1 VTSAL
6 RAAIDRAQDAEPAG
20 AHVRSPL
27 HALGRRQLSQL
38 DLIGQSLS
46 TIAPATGMVFIA
58 LWMTVSA
65 PGLGGVLTIAATT
78 GVVVLVAWCITQFT
92 RRLAAAGSLYSF
104 VFQGLG
110 TRAALVTGTALIVGY
125 LGISISVLAQGA
137 RTVLDIGELAGLH
150 LPGTGPW
157 LVTTA
162 VLGGAVALIA
172 IRGVRFATRAILLV
186 ETCSL
191 VLIVATMLVA
201 PAGGTTTSELPVSPL
216 SLLPFLALMTV
227 LSMAGFESA
236 AFFGPEARRPL
247 VTVSRTVLITPL
259 VVGALFVFAAVASLT
274 GRGSLIIG
282 AYFDGVD
289 SGASWA
295 VVLAVKTG
303 MACSWFAS
311 TLGCAQAGSR
321 LLYSMGVERVLPS
334 ALARVHGTLR
344 TPYLA
349 VTAFVAVSV
358 AGAVLYTLAADADSS
373 VFDGVVEVALVAAYT
388 LVAVASLRF
397 LHRIGEDT
405 AWTRVA
411 AVFVT
416 LLGGGLLVGTAV
428 DGITHSLLVV
438 PWALVALL
446 VSGPI
451 WRAVLR
457 LLRPQSLA
465 TIGAFD
471 TVETTDLLPGAG
483 TLVLDEHGRPQIVT
497 GGTQG
502 ERM

>member
-1 VTSAL
+1 MTAAL
-6 RAAIDRAQDAEPAG
+6 RAAIHRAQETEPSAQQ
-20 AHVRSPL
+20 VLSPL
-27 HALGRRQLSQL
+27 HALGRRQLSQV

-58 LWMTVSA
+58 LWMTVRD

-78 GVVVLVAWCITQFT
+78 AVVVLVAVCITGFT

-110 TRAALVTGTALIVGY
+110 TRAALATGTALIVGY
-125 LGISISVLAQGA
+125 LGIAVSVLAQGA
-137 RTVLDIGELAGLH
+137 GTVLDIGELVGLPVPDH
-150 LPGTGPW
+150 GMW
-157 LVTTA
+157 IVA
-162 VLGGAVALIA
+162 IVILGGVVALIA
-172 IRGVRFATRAILLV
+172 VRGVRFATRAILIV
-186 ETCSL
+186 ECCSL
-191 VLIVATMLVA
+191 VLIVATMIVVRDDT
-201 PAGGTTTSELPVSPL
+201 GVSATVQSDPSM

-259 VVGALFVFAAVASLT
+259 VVGVLFVFAAIASLS
-274 GRGSLIIG
+274 GRGSLIVD
-282 AYFDGVD
+282 AYFGGLD
-289 SGASWA
+289 SGAPWA

-321 LLYSMGVERVLPS
+321 LLYSMGVEGVLS
-334 ALARVHGTLR
+334 SSLARVHGTLR
-344 TPYLA
+344 TPC
-349 VTAFVAVSV
+349 VAVLAFTGASV
-358 AGAVLYTLAADADSS
+358 VGAGVYAASAGADSPA
-373 VFDGVVEVALVAAYT
+373 FDGVVEIALVTAYT

-405 AWTRVA
+405 TWTRVA
-411 AVFVT
+411 GVFVA
-416 LLGGGLLVGTAV
+416 LLGGGLLVSTAV
-428 DGITHSLLVV
+428 DGIVRAALVV
-438 PWALVALL
+438 PVAGVVIV
-446 VSGPI
+446 VSGAV
-451 WRAVLR
+451 WQTVLR
-457 LLRPQSLA
+457 WFRPRSLT

-483 TLVLDEHGRPQIVT
+483 QLILDEDGRRRIVT
-497 GGTQG
+497 DSVPG
-502 ERM
+502 ET

>member
-1 VTSAL
+1 MTAAL
-6 RAAIDRAQDAEPAG
+6 RAAIHRAQRTESTEQE
-20 AHVRSPL
+20 VLSPL

-58 LWMTVSA
+58 LWMTTRA

-78 GVVVLVAWCITQFT
+78 CVVVLVAVCITGFT

-125 LGISISVLAQGA
+125 LGIAISVLAQGA
-137 RTVLDIGELAGLH
+137 HTVLDIGELLGL
-150 LPGTGPW
+150 PVADRGRWIITIGI
-157 LVTTA
+157 
-162 VLGGAVALIA
+162 LGGVVALIA
-172 IRGVRFATRAILLV
+172 VRGVRFATRAILIV
-186 ETCSL
+186 ESCSL
-191 VLIVATMLVA
+191 VLIVVTMLVV
-201 PAGGTTTSELPVSPL
+201 PDAGRVSATVLPDSSM

-259 VVGALFVFAAVASLT
+259 VVGVLFVFAAVASLSD
-274 GRGSLIIG
+274 RGSLLVG
-282 AYFDGVD
+282 AYFGGLD
-289 SGASWA
+289 SGAPWGM
-295 VVLAVKTG
+295 VLAVKVG

-321 LLYSMGVERVLPS
+321 LLYSMGVEGVLPAS
-334 ALARVHGTLR
+334 LARVHRTLR
-344 TPYLA
+344 TPY
-349 VTAFVAVSV
+349 VAVGAFAGASV
-358 AGAVLYTLAADADSS
+358 AGAVLYSVRVGADSS
-373 VFDGVVEVALVAAYT
+373 TFDGIVEIALVMAYT

-405 AWTRVA
+405 IWSRVA

-416 LLGGGLLVGTAV
+416 LLGGGLLVSTAV
-428 DGITHSLLVV
+428 DGITHA
-438 PWALVALL
+438 ALVMPAALAVL
-446 VSGPI
+446 AASGPL
-451 WRAVLR
+451 WRVVLR
-457 LLRPQSLA
+457 WFRPRSLT

-483 TLVLDEHGRPQIVT
+483 RLILDEDGHRRIVT
-497 GGTQG
+497 DTAPGD
-502 ERM
+502 R